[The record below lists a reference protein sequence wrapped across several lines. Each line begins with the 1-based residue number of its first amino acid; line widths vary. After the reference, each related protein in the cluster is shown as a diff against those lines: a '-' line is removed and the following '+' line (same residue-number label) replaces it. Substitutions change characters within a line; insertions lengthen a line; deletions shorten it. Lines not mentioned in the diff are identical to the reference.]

1 MPVNNTSSKERIC
14 AVTDGVYAIVI
25 TLLVFNLK
33 PPETSGITEG
43 QLLDALLIKVRSFI
57 TYIISFVLIAM
68 FWFRHHEIFKSLA
81 CCNNFFIGI
90 NFLHILFLTLIPFT
104 ASLAGQYE
112 EDQLAV
118 LLFLINLW
126 LTGLTI
132 ALLSGYIV
140 NKTNWHEKESVEQFL
155 KQHWLYRYS
164 AIVLGT
170 PIIIVSFFSHD
181 VALYMCLGLPVILP
195 VVIILVIRRK

>member
-57 TYIISFVLIAM
+57 TYIISFILIAV
-68 FWFRHHEIFKSLA
+68 FWFRHHEIFKSLVR
-81 CCNNFFIGI
+81 CNNFFIGI
-90 NFLHILFLTLIPFT
+90 NFFHMLFLTLIPFT
-104 ASLAGQYE
+104 ASLAGRYE

-118 LLFLINLW
+118 LMFLINLW
-126 LTGLTI
+126 LCGLSI
-132 ALLSGYIV
+132 ALLSQYIV
-140 NKTNWHEKESVEQFL
+140 NKTKWHEKESAEVLL

-164 AIVLGT
+164 ITLAVIPV
-170 PIIIVSFFSHD
+170 IIVSFFSHD
-181 VALYMCLGLPVILP
+181 VALYMCLGFP
-195 VVIILVIRRK
+195 VVTMLVIRRK